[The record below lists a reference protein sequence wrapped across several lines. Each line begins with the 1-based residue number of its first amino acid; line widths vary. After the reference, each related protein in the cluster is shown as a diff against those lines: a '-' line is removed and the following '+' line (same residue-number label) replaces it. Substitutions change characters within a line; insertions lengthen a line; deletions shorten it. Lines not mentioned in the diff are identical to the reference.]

1 MPTIIVETFDAP
13 IGVETFAA
21 PIEVVVEP
29 IGIPG
34 AAGDIA
40 AANAYADTQIAAEQA
55 ARTAGDA
62 ASLAAV
68 DALAGDV
75 ATRTTVAAVGAL
87 IAAAVGTVTQAYSAV
102 LTGLTALN
110 PTVFGKSLLELASA
124 ATLRTSIAL
133 PIASNVGR
141 LARYTDTAGA
151 QAQTAGLY
159 EDASGK
165 VGLGTTSPNA
175 PLDIHVAATFEG
187 IRVTRNNATGQY
199 LSLNEGGHTAHQI
212 QGFGGKPVFITNQD
226 TTADGAGNQGIAFE
240 FDVNGA
246 TNGATGTRAL
256 IIRNSGNIGAGVVSP
271 VCKLDVDGAIR
282 CKSYTVATVPSAALG
297 AGQIVHVSNE
307 SGGAVLA
314 FSDGTSWRRVTDR
327 AVIS

>member
-1 MPTIIVETFDAP
+1 MIAKAPDSPKAVLRLSGVTKRFGPLLANDAISFELRRGEILALLGENGAGKTTLMNILFGHYVAEEGTIEAFGHPLPAGSP
-13 IGVETFAA
+13 RAA
-21 PIEVVVEP
+21 I
-29 IGIPG
+29 
-34 AAGDIA
+34 AAG
-40 AANAYADTQIAAEQA
+40 
-55 ARTAGDA
+55 
-62 ASLAAV
+62 
-68 DALAGDV
+68 
-75 ATRTTVAAVGAL
+75 
-87 IAAAVGTVTQAYSAV
+87 VGTVTQAYIAV
-102 LTGLTALN
+102 LTGLAALN

-282 CKSYTVATVPSAALG
+282 CKSYTVATVPPAALG